1 MKKEMNWF
9 RLPLF
14 IALSLCLGIF
24 LEFWG
29 RLPGMSIASHA
40 YVWKPDRL
48 LVAAFILFPLIL
60 GLWALST
67 GLLTVLFKEKYSRVS
82 GLDFWT
88 YLPVLFFG
96 LTPFALVHYL
106 DRQDLARRLNLL
118 AVIVIGTVL
127 GLKIIQGVRLSRARS
142 RPAPTG
148 IVQRFERQSRGK
160 KLVLLFLAALVLYN
174 AGALVMR
181 SKGQYFSGDE
191 PHYLLICRSLLH
203 DRDFDL
209 KNNYEN
215 RDYER
220 YLQPGVTIDPHVI
233 KRAEAG
239 PWYSFHS
246 PGVAFVLLP
255 FYALG
260 DLAGQNALIF
270 LLRFGMSVFGALF
283 GLQIYLFARREWG
296 KEGLALGL
304 WFLVGVTTPVFFYA
318 IHVYP
323 ELIVGF
329 LSLTLFRLIRHSESW
344 PARKLVAAGF
354 LFSAIIWFHAL
365 KYLFLLAPL
374 FLYFLWVAGRKTARK
389 PTLLYFFLGPALVG
403 GLYLVFQYSCYGSI
417 SPSAISWK
425 GALSG
430 SESVSYFKYLLVGIP
445 FHYRLETLAGYFLDQ
460 KDGLLFYAPL
470 YFFSF
475 LGMVEALRRK
485 KSAFWAVAFVTAPY
499 VLASAFLTQRTG
511 YAPQARPLVSVIWG
525 MAILLGAFMA
535 HNGKKLF
542 STLLAAASVLS
553 MIVVVLLLLNPTAL
567 YQETTQ
573 GSLERGGGLFLLSS
587 NLHHSLREALP
598 SFIKVEGAATW
609 WPNIIWP
616 GLIVLFVLA
625 YVLWRKHEFRPPFS
639 VQAAIALALCG
650 LLCFWFVYY
659 PRDMLLNPVRV
670 DMPQGGRLDF
680 YSLSLRARMTGPAR
694 FNLVEDNR
702 TYYFSFVTVRPL
714 RQLLTNFG
722 STKGDYAVALE
733 LFDQTFFKDRTR
745 RELRTHVYVGPPA
758 YRLGQKYLYRLA
770 VVLKKKSTV
779 STAENPYLFAL
790 RPSW

>member
-1 MKKEMNWF
+1 MKKPVIWV

-14 IALSLCLGIF
+14 ILFSLCLGIYF
-24 LEFWG
+24 EFRG

-40 YVWKPDRL
+40 DVWRPERL
-48 LVAAFILFPLIL
+48 LVAAFILFPLML
-60 GLWALST
+60 GVWALST
-67 GLLTVLFKEKYSRVS
+67 GLLTVLFKDKYTRVS
-82 GLDFWT
+82 SLDFWT

-96 LTPFALVHYL
+96 LTPLCLVHYL

-118 AVIVIGTVL
+118 AVIVIGSVL
-127 GLKIIQGVRLSRARS
+127 ALKAVQGYRLSRDRS
-142 RPAPTG
+142 RPAQAG
-148 IVQRFERQSRGK
+148 FVHKFERWSRGK
-160 KLVLLFLAALVLYN
+160 KFVLLFLTALVLYN

-181 SKGQYFSGDE
+181 SQGQYFSGDE
-191 PHYLLICRSLLH
+191 PHYLLICHSLLH

-233 KRAEAG
+233 KRAETG

-246 PGVAFVLLP
+246 PGVSFILLP

-260 DLAGQNALIF
+260 DLLGKNALIF
-270 LLRFGMSVFGALF
+270 LLRFGMSIIGALF
-283 GLQIYLFARREWG
+283 GLQVYLFARREWG
-296 KEGLALGL
+296 KEGPALGL
-304 WFLVGVTTPVFFYA
+304 WFLAGVTAPVFFYA

-323 ELIVGF
+323 ELVVGL
-329 LSLTLFRLIRHSESW
+329 LSLTLFRLIRHTEAW
-344 PARKLVAAGF
+344 TARKLVAAGF

-374 FLYFLWVAGRKTARK
+374 FLYFLWVAGRKTAK
-389 PTLLYFFLGPALVG
+389 KLSLLYFFIGPAFLG
-403 GLYLVFQYSCYGSI
+403 GLYLFFQTACYGSV

-430 SESVSYFKYLLVGIP
+430 SESVSYLRYLLSGIP

-475 LGMVEALRRK
+475 LGMIEALHRK

-511 YAPQARPLVSVIWG
+511 YAPQARPLVSVMWG
-525 MAILLGAFMA
+525 MAILLGAFLV
-535 HNGKKLF
+535 HNTKKLF
-542 STLLAAASVLS
+542 SALLAIASILS
-553 MIVVVLLLLNPTAL
+553 LILVVLLLLNPTAL

-573 GSLERGGGLFLLSS
+573 GSVERGGDLFLQLS
-587 NLHHSLREALP
+587 NLHHSLRELLP
-598 SFIKVEGAATW
+598 SFIKVEGAAAW
-609 WPNIIWP
+609 APNFVWP
-616 GLIVLFVLA
+616 GLIVLFILFYIV
-625 YVLWRKHEFRPPFS
+625 WRRREFHPPFG
-639 VQAAIALALCG
+639 VHAAAALILCG

-659 PRDMLLNPVRV
+659 PRDMLLDPVRV
-670 DMPQGGRLDF
+670 DMPSGGRLDF
-680 YSLSLRARMTGPAR
+680 YSLSMRAKMTEPAR
-694 FNLVEDNR
+694 FNLTEANR

-714 RQLLTNFG
+714 RQLVLNFG
-722 STKGDYAVALE
+722 STQGDYAVALE

-745 RELRTHVYVGPPA
+745 RELRTHVYVDPPA
-758 YRLGQKYLYRLA
+758 YNLGRKYLYRLA
-770 VVLKKKSTV
+770 VILKKRSMV
-779 STAENPYLFAL
+779 STAEHPFVFAL
-790 RPSW
+790 RPAW